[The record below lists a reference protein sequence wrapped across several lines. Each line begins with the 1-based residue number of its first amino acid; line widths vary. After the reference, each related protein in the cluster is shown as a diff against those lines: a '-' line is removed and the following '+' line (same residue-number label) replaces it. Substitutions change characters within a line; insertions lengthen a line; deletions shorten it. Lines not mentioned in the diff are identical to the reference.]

1 MFQRQLE
8 LEEKYSK
15 HQQYPLLMKLFQEAE
30 IVTGDNSE
38 LVLKLLVHV
47 AIQKRMPI
55 AAAIG
60 ILSQDVSLEI
70 AACVVEFCVLH
81 NLVGLSKDTL
91 IVHYEPSL
99 EMQNQIA
106 MYMFLPPMVV
116 EPLRVTSNR
125 HSGYLTVD
133 TSTMTKGSHTGDDI
147 CLDVINILNS
157 FEFSLDLDVL
167 EHSNMFESLK
177 AYKQG
182 ETPEEYRKRIK
193 QWKRFDTTTRELIAE
208 HYADVSS
215 IWFTHK
221 YDKRGRMYCQ
231 GYNISYQGSE
241 WNKAMVQVQPEML
254 ND

>member
-1 MFQRQLE
+1 MYQRQLE
-8 LEEKYSK
+8 LEEKYNK
-15 HQQYPLLMKLFQEAE
+15 HQQYPLLMQIFQEAD
-30 IVTGDNSE
+30 IVSGSGSKP
-38 LVLKLLVHV
+38 VLKLLVHM

-60 ILSQDVSLEI
+60 ILSKDMSLEN
-70 AACVVEFCVLH
+70 AACVVEFCVQH

-91 IVHYEPSL
+91 IVHYEPSM
-99 EMQNQIA
+99 EIQNQIA

-125 HSGYLTVD
+125 QSGYLTAD
-133 TSTMTKGSHTGDDI
+133 TTIMTKGSHTGDDV

-157 FEFSLDLDVL
+157 FEFSLDLNVL

-177 AYKQG
+177 AYKEG
-182 ETPEEYRKRIK
+182 ETHEEYRKRIK
-193 QWKRFDTTTRELIAE
+193 QWKRFDTTTRELIAN
-208 HYADVSS
+208 HYLDVSS